1 MLLRIVGICF
11 VGGLLGSLA
20 HAALSRHAAKAAIGR
35 EGYAVQA
42 LDREKSLPCPRLG
55 QGFTFVATRD
65 GHLVA
70 GGVCVLMLTRPDIL
84 VTLPNLR

>member
-1 MLLRIVGICF
+1 MFFRIVGICF
-11 VGGLLGSLA
+11 IGGLLGSLGNT
-20 HAALSRHAAKAAIGR
+20 ALSRHAAKAAIGR
-35 EGYAVQA
+35 QGYALQA
-42 LDREKSLPCPRLG
+42 LDRQKSLPCPRPG